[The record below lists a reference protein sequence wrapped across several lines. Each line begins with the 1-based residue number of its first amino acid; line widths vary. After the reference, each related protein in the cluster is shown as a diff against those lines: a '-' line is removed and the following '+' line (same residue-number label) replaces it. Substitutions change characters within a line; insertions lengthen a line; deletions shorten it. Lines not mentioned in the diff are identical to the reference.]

1 MLAGLVV
8 DHEINAAY
16 ADAAGQASQGI
27 LQTDIPATRITKSLE
42 RRWCINLVPAAW
54 NSFY

>member
-1 MLAGLVV
+1 VLAGLVV